1 MKNFDTLDVV
11 QQEFRAFYDSNL
23 QDKYT
28 QLEIIRKRL
37 LKQFFI
43 TASLYVSIIL
53 LCIFMNVIAYYDF
66 YPEIFSYV
74 FTLFHGIFIYLCFK
88 PFDKYKKQT
97 KSSVMKTILS
107 FWGDFQYKN
116 EYDAV
121 SKYMLERSEIFGF
134 FDLCITDDAF
144 FGEYKNTKISVS
156 ETELL
161 LKGNRGAIGI
171 FKGIVMDLELNKK
184 FEGKTIVKN
193 RNNIGFALKKNIKLA
208 ALYLLSAWMVIST
221 ILLIYMFVK
230 FFEMMFENIMISVVL
245 IAINIYLFYMLHK
258 EIKKKRLKIAKQYV
272 CLEDVCFNKQWKV
285 LTNNQIEARY
295 VLTPV
300 LMEKIKDIKK
310 LFKGKYIDFSFFGNS
325 LIFVIHTKKNMFET
339 TSLFKPALNYKDI
352 KDVVSQFY
360 SIFSVI
366 DILEGNNKKR

>member
-53 LCIFMNVIAYYDF
+53 LCIFTNVITYHDF
-66 YPEIFSYV
+66 HPNIFACI
-74 FTLFHGIFIYLCFK
+74 FALFHGIFIYLCFK
-88 PFDKYKKQT
+88 PFDTYKKQA

-107 FWGDFQYKN
+107 FWGDFFYKN
-116 EYDAV
+116 GYNTIPESLLRESELFSFDTC
-121 SKYMLERSEIFGF
+121 RS
-134 FDLCITDDAF
+134 DDAF
-144 FGEYKNTKISVS
+144 IGKYKSTNISVS

-161 LKGNRGAIGI
+161 LKGSKGTTAF
-171 FKGIVMDLELNKK
+171 FKGIFMSIELNKK
-184 FEGKTIVKN
+184 FEGKTIVTNCNDNSK
-193 RNNIGFALKKNIKLA
+193 RNIRFFIWSSFSVAAVILAILQICLGVESSDMMLSEKILMTFAYFA
-208 ALYLLSAWMVIST
+208 Y
-221 ILLIYMFVK
+221 ILIF
-230 FFEMMFENIMISVVL
+230 
-245 IAINIYLFYMLHK
+245 YLFYE
-258 EIKKKRLKIAKQYV
+258 EIKKKRLKIAKQYAY
-272 CLEDVCFNKQWKV
+272 LEDVCFSKQWKV
-285 LTNNQIEARY
+285 LTSNQIEARY

-339 TSLFKPALNYKDI
+339 TSLFKPALNYTDI

-366 DILEGNNKKR
+366 DILEGNNKKG

>member
-37 LKQFFI
+37 LKQFLI

-88 PFDKYKKQT
+88 PLDKYKKQT
-97 KSSVMKTILS
+97 KSSVMKIILS

-161 LKGNRGAIGI
+161 LKGSRGAIGI

-230 FFEMMFENIMISVVL
+230 FFEMTFENIMISVVL
-245 IAINIYLFYMLHK
+245 IAFDIYLFYMLHK
-258 EIKKKRLKIAKQYV
+258 EIKKKRLNIAKQYAY
-272 CLEDVCFNKQWKV
+272 LEDVCFSKQWKV
-285 LTNNQIEARY
+285 LTSNQIEARY

-339 TSLFKPALNYKDI
+339 TSLFKPALNYTDI

-366 DILEGNNKKR
+366 DILEGNNKKG

>member
-37 LKQFFI
+37 LKQFLI

-53 LCIFMNVIAYYDF
+53 LCIFTNVITYNDF
-66 YPEIFSYV
+66 DSEGFGFIFV
-74 FTLFHGIFIYLCFK
+74 LFHGIFIYLCFK
-88 PFDKYKKQT
+88 PLDKYKKQT

-107 FWGDFQYKN
+107 FWGNFFYKN
-116 EYDAV
+116 GYNTIPESLLRESELFSFDTC
-121 SKYMLERSEIFGF
+121 RS
-134 FDLCITDDAF
+134 DDAF
-144 FGEYKNTKISVS
+144 IGKYKSTNISVS

-161 LKGNRGAIGI
+161 LKGSRGTSAFFRGI
-171 FKGIVMDLELNKK
+171 FMLLELNKN
-184 FEGKTIVKN
+184 FEGKTIVTN
-193 RNNIGFALKKNIKLA
+193 CNNISVRNTRLVTFSILSIG
-208 ALYLLSAWMVIST
+208 LLIVI
-221 ILLIYMFVK
+221 ILLIYMFIK
-230 FFEMMFENIMISVVL
+230 FFEMTFENIMISVVL
-245 IAINIYLFYMLHK
+245 IAFDIQLFYLFYE
-258 EIKKKRLKIAKQYV
+258 EIKKKRLNIAKQYAY
-272 CLEDVCFNKQWKV
+272 LEDVCFSKQWKV

-310 LFKGKYIDFSFFGNS
+310 LFKGKYIDFRFFGNS

-366 DILEGNNKKR
+366 DILEGNNKKG